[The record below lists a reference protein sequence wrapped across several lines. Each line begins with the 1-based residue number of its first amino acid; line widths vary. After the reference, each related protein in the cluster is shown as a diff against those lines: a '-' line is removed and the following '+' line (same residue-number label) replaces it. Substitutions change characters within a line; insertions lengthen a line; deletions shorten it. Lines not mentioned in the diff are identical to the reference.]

1 MHHEINLVLP
11 KKLGMGITEYCEM
24 HNIENVG
31 EFALSC
37 LFNGFNIEKY
47 GLNPSDNIKRELTP
61 SRIKTDNSND
71 GKDDFEKEDL
81 GEGSRGECERTR
93 QKESGD
99 SKEKESEQVKEGEG
113 ALSGGKKRGIKIIKK

>member
-24 HNIENVG
+24 N
-31 EFALSC
+31 
-37 LFNGFNIEKY
+37 NIEKY

-61 SRIKTDNSND
+61 SRIKTDSNND

-81 GEGSRGECERTR
+81 GEGSRGECERTQ
-93 QKESGD
+93 QKESGG

>member
-11 KKLGMGITEYCEM
+11 KKLGMDITEYCEM
-24 HNIENVG
+24 NNIEDVG

-37 LFNGFNIEKY
+37 LFNGLNIEKY
-47 GLNPSDNIKRELTP
+47 GSSPSDNIKRELTP

-81 GEGSRGECERTR
+81 GDSSRGECERTR